1 MNLTDRT
8 VLLKQAFVNTGVVP
22 ATASD
27 GDVAAAEVA
36 LKSSDPVKYNQILAA
51 GGVPPQGMSMLTL
64 IGLGAGAIA
73 LYFIWKNYSGK
84 KRVLDVSEYPE
95 PDDDTRPRLHN
106 MSQALGAFRGGSGC
120 KKLGSHS
127 SCSPPCGPG
136 KLCVKVGGR
145 PTCAT
150 KYSSSR
156 SRGMGRYEFEPEI
169 RLEGYRKSRSRR

>member
-36 LKSSDPVKYNQILAA
+36 LKSSDPVKYNQILTA

-73 LYFIWKNYSGK
+73 LYFIWKNYSK

-95 PDDDTRPRLHN
+95 PEDNVRPRLHS
-106 MSQALGAFRGGSGC
+106 MSQALGAFRGSTFKGRSPRRRSMGC
-120 KKLGSHS
+120 S
-127 SCSPPCGPG
+127 
-136 KLCVKVGGR
+136 GR
-145 PTCAT
+145 P
-150 KYSSSR
+150 
-156 SRGMGRYEFEPEI
+156 RGMGDKYEFEPEI
-169 RLEGYRKSRSRR
+169 RLEGYRRHKARSKR